1 MTSKVETFDTVLF
14 EEVAPHVVQIT
25 LNRPDRMNAY
35 NHGLCADVYSCLERY
50 ETNDDWRAL
59 ILTGAGRG
67 FCSGGDIGGADGD
80 HTVFMD
86 RQLGHGR
93 EMIEGM
99 QKVVLKLTRLDKP
112 TIAAINGPAVAGGL
126 ALAFACDFR
135 IAGDGAKLGDTSGK
149 MGLLP
154 DEGGAW
160 LFPRVMGYERAL
172 KMTLLHEIYKADEA
186 LSLGMIMEVVE
197 SEALM
202 HHTVRFAEGLAKS
215 APIAVRL
222 AKHMMRRAANITLE
236 ESQGDA
242 ALAVEIANPTQDVR
256 EGIKA
261 FFGKRA
267 PEFKGK

>member
-1 MTSKVETFDTVLF
+1 MTYDHVLF
-14 EEVAPHVVQIT
+14 EEVAPHIAQIT
-25 LNRPDRMNAY
+25 LNRPERMNAY
-35 NHGLCADVYSCLERY
+35 NHGLCTDVLDCLTRF
-50 ETNDDWRAL
+50 ETNDDWRVL

-67 FCSGGDIGGADGD
+67 FCSGGDIGGADEN
-80 HTVFMD
+80 HNVFMD
-86 RQLGHGR
+86 RQLGHGK

-99 QKVVLKLTRLDKP
+99 QKVVLKITRLDKP

-135 IAGDGAKLGDTSGK
+135 IAGDGARLGDTSGK
-149 MGLLP
+149 IGLLP

-160 LFPRVMGYERAL
+160 LFPQVMGYDRAL
-172 KMTLLHEIYKADEA
+172 KMTLLHEVYKADEA
-186 LSLGMIMEVVE
+186 LTLGMVMEVVE
-197 SEALM
+197 SEALLY
-202 HHTVRFAEGLAKS
+202 HAVRFAESLAKS

-222 AKHMMRRAANITLE
+222 AKQMMQRSRHLTLE

-256 EGIKA
+256 EGVKA
-261 FFGKRA
+261 FFEKRS